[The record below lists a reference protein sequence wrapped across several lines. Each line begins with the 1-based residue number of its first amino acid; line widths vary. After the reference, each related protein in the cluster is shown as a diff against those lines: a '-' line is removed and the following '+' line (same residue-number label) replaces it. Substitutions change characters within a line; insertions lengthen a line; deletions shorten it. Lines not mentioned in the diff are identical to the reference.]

1 MLYYIV
7 GGAVRDILM
16 GRIPQDADM
25 AFCGHEEDFFAD
37 FPMAQKVGKT
47 IHVYLVEGR
56 EYMPLYAQ
64 DITADLL
71 HRDLTINALAL
82 DQQGFIHAH
91 PFAFFDLRHGILRP
105 ASAKAFFQDTTRIYR
120 LARFAATFPLFSI
133 HQEAIRQAK
142 TVVKTEAHT
151 LLPAER
157 VGREFLKALQAEKP
171 SLFLGCLQQIQALT
185 PWFLECTTLS
195 SENFIRLGHLM
206 DSIQCSTSQNNKEH
220 LGLLR
225 FLLWGAFF
233 SQTKYVSFTE
243 HPLYQLVLRLHLPMH
258 FAKAAYFFASTCIQA
273 QNLSQ
278 LPLDRQ
284 VHILHKAHTLGISQ
298 SYWQAIDH
306 IYKTKFSD
314 MYAVQALQAI
324 LSVHLPQ
331 KWRNKGI
338 DSGKKLLE
346 LQCKALEEL
355 HVIAN

>member
-25 AFCGHEEDFFAD
+25 AFCGREEDFFAD

-47 IHVYLVEGR
+47 IHVYLVDGR

-91 PFAFFDLRHGILRP
+91 PSAFFDLRHGILRP
-105 ASAKAFFQDTTRIYR
+105 ASAKAFFHDSTRIYR
-120 LARFAATFPLFSI
+120 LARFAATFPHFSI

-142 TVVKTEAHT
+142 AVVKVRKHT

-171 SLFLGCLQQIQALT
+171 SLFLYCLQQIQALT
-185 PWFLECTTLS
+185 PWFLECSTLS
-195 SENFIRLGHLM
+195 SESFIRLGQLM
-206 DSIQCSTSQNNKEH
+206 DSIKYQTSQKTKED
-220 LGLLR
+220 LAFLR

-233 SQTKYVSFTE
+233 SQKEQIPFTE
-243 HPLYQLVLRLHLPMH
+243 HPLYKLVLRLHLPMH
-258 FAKAAYFFASTCIQA
+258 FAKAAYFFASTCKQA
-273 QNLSQ
+273 QSLPQ
-278 LPLDRQ
+278 LPIDIQ
-284 VHILHKAHTLGISQ
+284 VHILHKAHILGISQ
-298 SYWQAIDH
+298 NYWQAIDH
-306 IYKTKFSD
+306 IYETKYSD
-314 MYAVQALQAI
+314 TYAMQALKAI
-324 LSVHLPQ
+324 LNVHLPQ
-331 KWRNKGI
+331 KWRNKGVY
-338 DSGKKLLE
+338 SGKKLLE